1 MDKNDIFYVC
11 SLIESI
17 SRTTGL
23 KKSQIV
29 DTLGEKGIQH
39 IYKFADVNHC
49 LPIQQVT
56 EEVMK
61 EHHLKSTAKKK
72 EYKNSIWDLGKVY
85 QRLIVDISDENNW
98 TKKMIEIYHSFISSY
113 IDDEKKPIYWQP
125 RSYIKECY
133 LQGKIL

>member
-1 MDKNDIFYVC
+1 MNRNDIFYVC

-29 DTLGEKGIQH
+29 DSLGEKEIKH
-39 IYKFADVNHC
+39 LYKFADVNHC

-56 EEVMK
+56 EEIIDR
-61 EHHLKSTAKKK
+61 HHLKSIPKQK

-85 QRLIVDISDENNW
+85 QRLIVDISNENNW
-98 TKKMIEIYHSFISSY
+98 IEKMIEIYHSFISNY
-113 IDDEKKPIYWQP
+113 LDDENKPIYWQP
-125 RSYIKECY
+125 RAYIKECY